1 MICDR
6 FGSIISKCAGPS
18 TNHWVCGIPEV
29 ARRIAEMIE
38 SAKKQANIDQNLKL
52 QSLGLSLSGCEQE
65 ATNKLLETELLTKY
79 PKLASSYF
87 VCSDTLGS
95 IFTASPLGGMVLIA
109 GTGSNALLRN
119 PDGSTFT
126 CGGWGAFLA
135 DEGAGK
141 LCDN

>member
-1 MICDR
+1 
-6 FGSIISKCAGPS
+6 
-18 TNHWVCGIPEV
+18 
-29 ARRIAEMIE
+29 MIE
-38 SAKKQANIDQNLKL
+38 SAKKQANISLDLKL
-52 QSLGLSLSGCEQE
+52 QSLGLSLSGCEQVNIVKITSFNE
-65 ATNKLLETELLTKY
+65 HRIICRVLPYKQDATNKVLENELLNNY
-79 PKLASSYF
+79 PNLSASYF
-87 VCSDTLGS
+87 VCSDTLGP

-141 LCDN
+141 ILSIYLLHASIAK